1 MTGAR
6 NGAVSLWVNKKIE
19 NSAQHF
25 NDWTL
30 VLHKN
35 DRIFAASKNKDVLE
49 LNMNLE
55 IVKKFTG
62 RDYQPYTIDA
72 NENYL
77 AVGYSWY
84 GYVDVHSRK
93 ELDRNGTQLKTMA
106 SNFVC

>member
-6 NGAVSLWVNKKIE
+6 NGAVSLWVNKKLE
-19 NSAQHF
+19 NTAQHF

-35 DRIFAASKNKDVLE
+35 DHIFAASINKDVVE

-62 RDYQPYTIDA
+62 RSYQPYTIDA

-77 AVGYSWY
+77 AVGYRTD
-84 GYVDVHSRK
+84 GRVDVHSRK
-93 ELDRNGTQLKTMA
+93 ELDRNGTHLKTMA
-106 SNFVC
+106 SRFVW